1 MKAKVGQLLYN
12 LYLTERLKAEVL
24 EKLYSKNQ
32 LSLRIDL
39 GKDRD
44 GHDII
49 MDILISRI
57 TPQVKEIKED
67 EGVPEPP
74 PSSKVEEGS
83 AQSTN

>member
-12 LYLTERLKAEVL
+12 LYLTDRLKAEVL

-32 LSLRIDL
+32 ISLRIDL

-44 GHDII
+44 GKDII

-57 TPQVKEIKED
+57 TPQVKAMKED
-67 EGVPEPP
+67 EGVPEPAQ
-74 PSSKVEEGS
+74 SDKASEGS
-83 AQSTN
+83 VQPTS